1 MQRSPR
7 VSILIPVHNCRR
19 WVARAIDSA
28 LGQTYRAT
36 EILVLDDGSTDG
48 SLDVIEQYRP
58 DIQVESCA
66 NGGQNRSRNRLTA
79 SSSGDWVIYLDADD
93 ELAPDAVARKLD
105 HCSKADAIYGTV
117 ESATFDG
124 VTKVQSTV
132 RVAIENEDPWVAA
145 FEWRLP
151 NTSAFMFRRSAL
163 TRVGQWDESVQV
175 CTDYDLYF
183 RLLLAGATLKAAP
196 NAMSLYRHWSVAQ
209 AVHVNPLLRVSTRLR
224 LLNRAAEAL
233 ATTDRMTERR
243 RHAFEQSAL
252 KCIRSLYH
260 FDRERAQDAFNKLLA
275 WNDQVAPLSS
285 EFARLYVLA
294 FRLGGLDVAETIAT
308 WGRRVR
314 KAVASQG
321 ASRIDFEAHAQTI
334 GPGRHPQQDT
344 RDLQG

>member
-1 MQRSPR
+1 MQHPR
-7 VSILIPVHNCRR
+7 LVSILIPVHNCRS

-28 LGQTYRAT
+28 LSQTRPAT

-48 SLDVIEQYRP
+48 SLDVIARYRP
-58 DIQVESCA
+58 HIQVESCA
-66 NGGQNRSRNRLTA
+66 LGGQNRSRNRLTA
-79 SSSGDWVIYLDADD
+79 CSRGDWLIYLDADD
-93 ELAPDAVARKLD
+93 ELAPDAAEAMLE
-105 HCSKADAIYGTV
+105 HCSDADAVYGTM

-124 VTKVQSTV
+124 VKKVRSFVQ
-132 RVAIENEDPWVAA
+132 VARDDDPWVAA

-209 AVHVNPLLRVSTRLR
+209 AVHVNPLSRVSTRLR

-243 RHAFEQSAL
+243 RQAFEQSAL

-314 KAVASQG
+314 KAVAFQG
-321 ASRIDFEAHAQTI
+321 TSRIDFDAHAQTI
-334 GPGRHPQQDT
+334 GPGRHPQQGT
-344 RDLQG
+344 RDLRA